1 MLYSKHYHQ
10 LEKVYFDAAY
20 GQKSDKKIIGL
31 FVVGE
36 FVNLYDS
43 LSKEE
48 TKETILKEIDSL
60 FSDHATPS
68 YFANIYQNWNKE
80 PFIRGGYLSD
90 HSNWKLVKRLG
101 ESVNSKLYFAGGA
114 NKDAEDWV
122 SVHVAAASARRVV
135 SEINHKT

>member
-1 MLYSKHYHQ
+1 M
-10 LEKVYFDAAY
+10 
-20 GQKSDKKIIGL
+20 
-31 FVVGE
+31 GE

-48 TKETILKEIDSL
+48 LKETILKEIDSL
-60 FSDHATPS
+60 FSDQATPS

-114 NKDAEDWV
+114 NKDGEDWV

-135 SEINHKT
+135 SEINH